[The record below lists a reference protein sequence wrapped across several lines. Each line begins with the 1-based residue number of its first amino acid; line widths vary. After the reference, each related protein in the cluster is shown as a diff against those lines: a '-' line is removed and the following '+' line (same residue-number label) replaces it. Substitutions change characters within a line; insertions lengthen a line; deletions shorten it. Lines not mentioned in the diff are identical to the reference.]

1 MHYCFFF
8 FFFMCDRHDRGS
20 FLEGYKKYCGA
31 GWSMR
36 QKTHVSFKAYV
47 LKIFFIEISKA
58 I

>member
-1 MHYCFFF
+1 
-8 FFFMCDRHDRGS
+8 MCELIMMVGAI
-20 FLEGYKKYCGA
+20 FLKDTKNTVGPP

-36 QKTHVSFKAYV
+36 QKPHVSFKAYV